1 MFIWGVLILYIALVV
16 GVLRVLLFMLIIG
29 LIVIGFVIEVKEI
42 KRKVEEKGVFFD
54 YDYYLLFL

>member
-1 MFIWGVLILYIALVV
+1 MLIFYIALVV

-54 YDYYLLFL
+54 YDY

>member
-1 MFIWGVLILYIALVV
+1 MLIFYIALVV

-42 KRKVEEKGVFFD
+42 KRKVEEKGDFFD